1 MNNIKTNDIKN
12 KKSIID
18 IMSSKYT
25 IKYSNKPPIYYSN
38 IHYSLDN
45 KICSGCGNKLKL
57 NNKWYFVNDS
67 IYCNKLEAIEK
78 EKEYNRYL

>member
-1 MNNIKTNDIKN
+1 MISN
-12 KKSIID
+12 
-18 IMSSKYT
+18 YT
-25 IKYSNKPPIYYSN
+25 IKYSNKHPYYYSN

-45 KICSGCGNKLKL
+45 KICSGCGNELKL

-67 IYCNKLEAIEK
+67 IYCNKLEAMEK